1 MHGAK
6 PIRSLVPFGTGR
18 AYAASGSGVLVYGQG
33 CVTYL
38 EAVDQNNSGG
48 SNVTFFDGTS
58 SNGQQMIDYT
68 LTQNQSTSEFIPLHS
83 VPFTEGLYMVT
94 NSGSVSGSIT
104 MWVNHSCA
112 AYVGAQYRLVQLQE
126 EQLAVEVLALQAA
139 GIIPTS

>member
-1 MHGAK
+1 MSHAK
-6 PIRSLVPFGTGR
+6 PIPSRVPFGTGR
-18 AYAASGSGVLVYGQG
+18 AYAASGTGVLVYGPG

-48 SNVTFFDGTS
+48 SNVTIFDGTS

-83 VPFTEGLYMVT
+83 VPFMEGLYLVT

-104 MWVNHSCA
+104 LWLNHSCS
-112 AYVGAQYRLVQLQE
+112 AYVGAEYRLVQLQE
-126 EQLAVEVLALQAA
+126 EQLTVEVMALQAA
-139 GIIPTS
+139 GIIPSA